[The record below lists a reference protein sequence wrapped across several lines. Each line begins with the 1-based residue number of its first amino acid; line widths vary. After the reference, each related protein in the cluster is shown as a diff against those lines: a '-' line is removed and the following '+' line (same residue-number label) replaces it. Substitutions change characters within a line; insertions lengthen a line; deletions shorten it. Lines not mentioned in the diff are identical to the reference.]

1 MPGPSQQAAIE
12 KDFSTPPNR
21 GRPTPTLTNAN
32 DPVSYVSLLAD
43 EVCLGYETVM

>member
-1 MPGPSQQAAIE
+1 MPGTSQQFDIE

-32 DPVSYVSLLAD
+32 DPVSYVAMLAD
-43 EVCLGYETVM
+43 EVIFGY